1 MDEISVI
8 VNQDPGR
15 ISWNF
20 EEVKAFLAAEM
31 DKYTGLVYTDET
43 IKTAKADVA
52 SLRALA
58 KQIEDR
64 RKEVKAKCLEPYAV
78 IEEQAKV
85 LTGLIDGPIN
95 QINQQVQDYEERRK
109 KKVKA
114 EIAEYWQEKIVDVPE
129 RIRTDLSQKLYDP
142 RWLNATTAKKTW
154 KEAIDRGI
162 ADTLGDLDTIRSFH
176 SEFEDDMLS
185 AYYKTLS
192 LQESIRTMNDLR
204 AQQERV
210 LEVERRKKEQEEAE
224 RLRRESEAAEAAR
237 RREEQPQQATVT
249 ENPNDLRR
257 APERP
262 VPPAH
267 PVQKEEPNSKVLR
280 IFGDEAQIQK
290 VIGYI
295 RFCGLDFVEV
305 KP

>member
-95 QINQQVQDYEERRK
+95 QINRQVQDYEERRK

-162 ADTLGDLDTIRSFH
+162 ADTLGDLDTIRLFH
-176 SEFEDDMLS
+176 SEFEEDMLS

-210 LEVERRKKEQEEAE
+210 LEVERRKREQEEAE
-224 RLRRESEAAEAAR
+224 AAS
-237 RREEQPQQATVT
+237 RREEQTQQEAAT

-262 VPPAH
+262 VPPVQ
-267 PVQKEEPNSKVLR
+267 PIQKEEPNSKVLR